1 MKLLRVVAILGFLCL
16 GVSAQQAST
25 ISGKIV
31 AGLSN
36 SPVKASV
43 VLSQNGHEIRRTFS
57 DDSGLYQ
64 FDGIAPGDYTIEV
77 EYEQRQGATTIK
89 GEKKDLHVSANSKI
103 TVNFGLETFM
113 SRLYDIPPLEENVTV
128 SAGSSQP
135 IEQVSKTVDTIDGQE
150 MRERADFTLVDSLR
164 SIPGFRVQQ
173 LGGFGKTANIKTRGL
188 RNQDTAVLI
197 DGIRFRDP
205 TAITGDASPFLSD
218 FTLTSVSKIEVL
230 RGSGSSLYGT
240 NAIGG
245 AIDFQTPEPQKGWH
259 GQFSGAAGG
268 LGLGR
273 IRGNISNGTN
283 DGKFGFNVGVSRTVY
298 TKGIDGDDDANNT
311 NLQSRIEFRP
321 TSKTNVSGRLFF
333 SDAFVRLNSNPDT
346 AGTPQLNNFGIIDAR
361 EDVNFVPDAD
371 DPDDTQKSRF
381 FDGQLV
387 VSQLINPRLIFNGYY
402 SGLTTRRRNDSGPL
416 GVGFQSASTSIFDG
430 QIHTANGHFTW
441 TPNPVNEVTAGYEFE
456 YERFGNDGFTP
467 DLSGNFTTRA
477 TQSSHTIYAQNLVS
491 LLKGQLQLAGA
502 VRAQFFD
509 LSQPRFSL
517 SNAPYSNVTL
527 NNPPAALTFDGAA
540 SYFFQRTGTKLRA
553 HVGNGYRVPSLF
565 ERFGTFFSSFGIP
578 SFVALGDPG
587 LKPERSVAAD
597 AGVEQNLAKD
607 KVRLTATYFYTKLI
621 DAIEFGNVV
630 PNIGTTTRPFGGY
643 RNAEGGIARGG
654 EFSATVKP
662 ERSTDI
668 FASYTFT
675 NSDQRSPQVTG
686 SGVVETLGIAKHQFT
701 LVATQRIKRFWV
713 NFDFL
718 GTSSY
723 LAPVFSNATFNT
735 YVYRFRGNRRGDLTA
750 GYNFGWKQ
758 DKLNVRVFATVEN
771 VFGYQYFE
779 NGFRTSGRNGR
790 VGLSLGF

>member
-477 TQSSHTIYAQNLVS
+477 TQSSHTIYAQDLVS